1 MIRERHILNKARLL
15 PQIAVLAGMILLI
28 AVFVHAAL
36 PQTSRA
42 SVVAQ
47 TAPPALVLTEHDNF
61 TTKHIKQGQVV
72 QIHFSNWT
80 GMAWDRPQANEA
92 LLVPRNSS
100 AAPAGSS
107 GGSWEFVA
115 TRTGIA
121 NIVSAASPVCKTG
134 QPCPQ
139 LFFSWHV
146 TIVVTS

>member
-1 MIRERHILNKARLL
+1 MNKARLL
-15 PQIAVLAGMILLI
+15 PQIALLAGLILLI
-28 AVFVHAAL
+28 AVFIHAAL

-72 QIHFSNWT
+72 QIRFLNWT
-80 GMAWDRPQANEA
+80 GMAWDRPQANGS
-92 LLVPRNSS
+92 LLVPWGSS
-100 AAPAGSS
+100 ADQAGSGR

-115 TRTGIA
+115 TRTGIT
-121 NIVSAASPVCKTG
+121 NIVSAANPVCKTG

-146 TIVVTS
+146 TIIVTS

>member
-1 MIRERHILNKARLL
+1 VNKARLL
-15 PQIAVLAGMILLI
+15 PQIAVLAGLILLI
-28 AVFVHAAL
+28 AVFIHAAL

-80 GMAWDRPQANEA
+80 GMAWDRPQVSEP
-92 LLVPRNSS
+92 LLAPQDSS
-100 AAPAGSS
+100 AVQAGSGS

-115 TRTGIA
+115 TRTGITDV
-121 NIVSAASPVCKTG
+121 VSAASPVCKTG

-139 LFFSWHV
+139 IFFSWHV
-146 TIVVTS
+146 TIVVTA

>member
-1 MIRERHILNKARLL
+1 VNKARLL
-15 PQIAVLAGMILLI
+15 PQIAVLAGLILLI
-28 AVFVHAAL
+28 AVFIHAAL
-36 PQTSRA
+36 SQTSRA

-72 QIHFSNWT
+72 QIRFSNWT
-80 GMAWDRPQANEA
+80 GMAWDRPQANGS
-92 LLVPRNSS
+92 LLVPLGSS
-100 AAPAGSS
+100 VAQAGSGS

-115 TRTGIA
+115 TRTGITDV
-121 NIVSAASPVCKTG
+121 VSAASPTCKTG